1 MLDDR
6 QGQPTTSNAPWT
18 IGELRRRQNEAL
30 NRGELL
36 AVEELIADVPA
47 DAIDEESI
55 LELIVVERRM
65 RLARNLDASVEHYC
79 DRFPQLSERIP
90 NLFAL
95 HDAIEQPTDIRSL
108 TESKTD
114 PYATKLRP
122 TQPPSGSTQRSDSQA
137 TSLHHSADDTSR
149 IGKYRLRDRLGQGG
163 MGTVY
168 RAEHTLI
175 DHQVALKVMLPEL
188 GAKPDLQQRFLNEA
202 QVCVTLQHPN
212 LVRTFDVDRDGDRL
226 YLTMEL
232 LDGTNLAEYVSANGP
247 VTPAHA
253 YSIIRGAAAA
263 LAHAHEKGIIHRD
276 IKPQNIMLTADG
288 TTKVLDLGL
297 ARLLDQYRR
306 WQQSWDAGTQSE
318 DAIREQIRSFAPGMS
333 REQCL
338 TMTGSL
344 MGTLA
349 YRAPEQARRS
359 HQADARS
366 DIFSLGCTAYF
377 LITGEI
383 IQKGLSFKQRL
394 RSKLFD
400 RRWHG
405 LSLDALPDA
414 WKKLVGR
421 MIAWEPDQRFQ
432 TMETLIEEL
441 DRLFESGDQWLPDPI
456 DMESMRAKLLEYDL
470 IGDAEWE
477 FVTRRTR
484 SQYFASTM
492 MPPTLEARSP
502 TPALDVLFRCANN
515 QRGSVDDTVLTQFQ
529 VQHIVAGHIA
539 NLRLPE
545 HIIRDKLNVG
555 WKGDALKCRRVDN
568 GATEVVRV
576 IPIDAFLG
584 LGETTEE
591 RLSQFTVRAEEL
603 AAMEHSNLA
612 RLLDA
617 KVIDGRSVLC
627 SEFID
632 GRSMSSEIRSL
643 GTKFDIAPDKL
654 LDWSDQMCAAI
665 KYLHQQNILHLD
677 LSPDRWMLSC
687 DGRLILLDA
696 GIAAW
701 LLPRR
706 AESLPDSL
714 GSPPVVSPE
723 LQRDFSSASPAS
735 DIYALGQLFKY
746 LRTGTFPFKS
756 VKLRD
761 LSAYKSLRYQRS
773 PRAAPAA
780 TDLVAVTVAP
790 VSWESTFDQ
799 LAEQMTSVDPAD
811 RPSID
816 DVIRKLRQIE
826 SMLTQTP
833 TEETGEGTMV
843 RMFTRVRRYFS
854 K

>member
-6 QGQPTTSNAPWT
+6 QGQQATTNDVWT
-18 IGELRRRQNEAL
+18 IDNLRRRQEEAL
-30 NRGELL
+30 SRGESLV
-36 AVEELIADVPA
+36 VEQLIADVPA
-47 DAIDEESI
+47 DAIGDDSI

-65 RLARNLDASVEHYC
+65 RLAQNLDASAEHYC
-79 DRFPQLSERIP
+79 DRFPRLSERIP

-95 HDAIEQPTDIRSL
+95 HDAIEQPTGIRSIK
-108 TESKTD
+108 ESEFD
-114 PYATKLRP
+114 PYPTELRP
-122 TQPPSGSTQRSDSQA
+122 TQPPSGSTRRSSPQSP
-137 TSLHHSADDTSR
+137 TQQHSSEDALR

-163 MGTVY
+163 MGAVY

-175 DHQVALKVMLPEL
+175 DHQVALKVMLPQL
-188 GAKPDLQQRFLNEA
+188 GAKPDLQRRFLNEA
-202 QVCVTLQHPN
+202 QMCVTLQHPN

-232 LDGTNLAEYVSANGP
+232 LDGTNLAEHVSANGP
-247 VTPAHA
+247 VTPALA

-263 LAHAHEKGIIHRD
+263 LAHAHGKGIIHRD

-288 TTKVLDLGL
+288 TSKVLDLGL
-297 ARLLDQYRR
+297 ARLLDQYRC
-306 WQQSWDAGTQSE
+306 WQESWDAGRQSE
-318 DAIREQIRSFAPGMS
+318 EGLCEQIRSFAPGMS
-333 REQCL
+333 QEQNL

-349 YRAPEQARRS
+349 YMAPEQARRS
-359 HQADARS
+359 HQADSRS

-377 LITGEI
+377 LLTGEI
-383 IQKGLSFKQRL
+383 IQKSLPFNERL

-400 RRWHG
+400 RRWRG

-414 WKKLVGR
+414 WKKPVGR

-432 TMETLIEEL
+432 TMEDLIEEL
-441 DRLFESGDQWLPDPI
+441 DRVFESGDTWLPDPI
-456 DMESMRAKLLEYDL
+456 DMESMRAKLLEYSL
-470 IGDAEWE
+470 IDEGEWE
-477 FVTRRTR
+477 LVTRRTR

-502 TPALDVLFRCANN
+502 TPALDVLFRSANSY
-515 QRGSVDDTVLTQFQ
+515 RGSVHDTVLTQFQ

-545 HIIRDKLNVG
+545 HIVRDKLNVG

-568 GATEVVRV
+568 GAIEVVRV
-576 IPIDAFLG
+576 IPVDAFLG

-591 RLSQFTVRAEEL
+591 RLSQFTLRAAEL
-603 AAMEHSNLA
+603 KAMEHLNLA

-617 KVIDGRSVLC
+617 PIIDGRSILC

-632 GRSMSSEIRSL
+632 GRSLSSEIRTL
-643 GTKFDIAPDKL
+643 GERSRLEPEKL
-654 LDWSDQMCAAI
+654 LDWSKQMCAPI
-665 KYLHQQNILHLD
+665 KYLHQQDLLHLD
-677 LSPDRWMLSC
+677 LSPDRWMLRS

-701 LLPRR
+701 LLPRSS
-706 AESLPDSL
+706 ESLPDSL
-714 GSPPVVSPE
+714 GSPPIVSPE
-723 LQRDFSSASPAS
+723 IQRDLSSASPAS
-735 DIYALGQLFKY
+735 DVYALGQLFKY
-746 LRTGTFPFKS
+746 LRTGVFPFKS
-756 VKLRD
+756 VKFRD
-761 LSAYKSLRYQRS
+761 LSDYKSLRNLRRW
-773 PRAAPAA
+773 RAAPDA

-790 VSWESTFDQ
+790 IRWESTFDL
-799 LAEQMTSVDPAD
+799 LAEQMTSIDPAE

-816 DVIRKLRQIE
+816 EVIRQLKQIE
-826 SMLTQTP
+826 SLLTQIT
-833 TEETGEGTMV
+833 TQNAGEGAIG
-843 RMFTRVRRYFS
+843 RIFTRVRQYFS

>member
-6 QGQPTTSNAPWT
+6 TGQPATTNDTWT
-18 IGELRRRQNEAL
+18 IEVLRRRQDQAL

-36 AVEELIADVPA
+36 TVEQLIADVPA
-47 DAIDEESI
+47 DAIDDESI
-55 LELIVVERRM
+55 LELIVAERRM
-65 RLARNLDASVEHYC
+65 RLAQKLDATTAHYC
-79 DRFPQLSERIP
+79 CRFPRLSERIP

-108 TESKTD
+108 CESEID
-114 PYATKLRP
+114 PYS
-122 TQPPSGSTQRSDSQA
+122 TQPPSDSTQRSSSQA
-137 TSLHHSADDTSR
+137 ISLQHSSEDTIR

-175 DHQVALKVMLPEL
+175 DHQVALKVMLPQL
-188 GAKPDLQQRFLNEA
+188 GAKLDLQQRFLNEA
-202 QVCVTLQHPN
+202 QMCVTLQHPN
-212 LVRTFDVDRDGDRL
+212 LVRTFDVDRDGDQL

-232 LDGTNLAEYVSANGP
+232 LDGTNLSEYVSANGP
-247 VTPAHA
+247 VTPALA

-263 LAHAHEKGIIHRD
+263 LAHAHGKGIIHRD

-297 ARLLDQYRR
+297 ARLLVQYRC
-306 WQQSWDAGTQSE
+306 WQESWDAGTQNE
-318 DAIREQIRSFAPGMS
+318 DELREQIRSFAPGMS

-349 YRAPEQARRS
+349 YMAPEQARQS
-359 HQADARS
+359 HRADARS

-377 LITGEI
+377 LFTGEI
-383 IQKGLSFKQRL
+383 VQQGLSFNERM

-421 MIAWEPDQRFQ
+421 MIAWEPDERFQ

-441 DRLFESGDQWLPDPI
+441 DRVFESGDTWLPDPA
-456 DMESMRAKLLEYDL
+456 DMESMRAKLLEYGL

-477 FVTRRTR
+477 FVSRSTR

-502 TPALDVLFRCANN
+502 TPALDVLFRSATSH
-515 QRGSVDDTVLTQFQ
+515 RGSVHDTVLTQFQ

-539 NLRLPE
+539 SLRLPE

-555 WKGDALKCRRVDN
+555 WKGDALKCRRVDS
-568 GATEVVRV
+568 GAIEVVRV
-576 IPIDAFLG
+576 IPIDVYLG

-591 RLSQFTVRAEEL
+591 RSSQFSIRAEEL
-603 AAMEHSNLA
+603 SKIEHANLA

-617 KVIDGRSVLC
+617 KIIDGRSVLC

-643 GTKFDIAPDKL
+643 GTRSDLEPEKL
-654 LDWSDQMCAAI
+654 LDWANQMCEAI
-665 KYLHQQNILHLD
+665 KYLHQRDILHLD
-677 LSPDRWMLSC
+677 LSPDRWMLSS
-687 DGRLILLDA
+687 DGRLVLLDA

-701 LLPRR
+701 LLPRNSD
-706 AESLPDSL
+706 SLPDSL

-723 LQRDFSSASPAS
+723 LQQDFASASPAS

-746 LRTGTFPFKS
+746 LRSGVFPFKS

-761 LSAYKSLRYQRS
+761 VSAGKSLRYQRS
-773 PRAAPAA
+773 PRTSPDA
-780 TDLVAVTVAP
+780 TDLVAATVAP
-790 VSWESTFDQ
+790 ISWESTFDF
-799 LAEQMTSVDPAD
+799 LAVQMTSIDPAD

-816 DVIRKLRQIE
+816 DVIRKLKQIE
-826 SMLTQTP
+826 SMLAQT
-833 TEETGEGTMV
+833 TNQGAGEGAIG
-843 RMFTRVRRYFS
+843 RMLTRVRQYFS